1 MSREA
6 IVAAAMRTVAASGY
20 EALTIRALAA
30 ELGVSPMSL
39 YHHVRGKDD
48 LLDEI
53 VDRLL
58 APIWRPRA
66 RRENWRSWVTEVA
79 ERLRDFL
86 VGEPAAM
93 HVYLRHPVVSPAAVA
108 RMTETLAVLREAGL
122 DDDAAHKAYAALQT
136 YTVGFAALE
145 SSRRRHRVD
154 AASSDALE
162 TQLAAFTSP
171 EQFREGLSLLLDGIV
186 GRWGLAPPQSPPS
199 TSSTR

>member
-6 IVAAAMRTVAASGY
+6 IVDAAMRTVAASGY
-20 EALTIRALAA
+20 EALTIRALAT

-48 LLDEI
+48 LLDEV

-66 RRENWRSWVTEVA
+66 AREDWRAWVAEAA

-93 HVYLRHPVVSPAAVA
+93 HVYLRHPVISPAAVA
-108 RMTETLAVLREAGL
+108 RMTEALAVLHEAGF

-145 SSRRRHRVD
+145 SSRRRHGVD
-154 AASSDALE
+154 PAESGALE

-186 GRWGLAPPQSPPS
+186 GRWGVAPPQPPPS
-199 TSSTR
+199 TPSTR